1 MDIIGKLYKMFRES
15 SGVTTDSRTIK
26 GGEMFFALK
35 GENFDGNE
43 YALKALDAGAAYA
56 VVDEGTPVSQIRDE
70 RIVPVGNT
78 LKALKELAAFHRNS
92 VTVDGKRLPVIGL
105 TGTNGKT
112 TTKELIRSVLSVK
125 YNVTA
130 TEGNLNNEIGVPLS
144 VLKINDETQLA
155 VIEMGASHPGDI
167 SSLVEVSQPDF
178 GIITNV
184 GKGHLLGF
192 GSLEGVRKTKGELY
206 DYISRTGGSVFLN
219 EDLSYLREMAQ
230 ERGIENVIP
239 YGVKYDGASV
249 LPMTADCP
257 CLSMKI
263 PLNCT
268 LSLSLHTH
276 LVGAYNAD
284 NVMTSIAVGRYFGVP
299 VEEALKAIESYIPAN
314 SRSQMQ
320 KTESNTLIVDAYNA
334 NPVSMKA
341 ALRSLDA
348 LVAEHKIAMLGDM
361 LELGADSVAE
371 HKAIVYCV
379 SEMNL
384 DKVFL
389 VGEEFRKAL
398 DSCGSECERISWFA
412 DSASLAE
419 HLSKE
424 RLSGCTVLI
433 KGSRCVRMERVSSS
447 L

>member
-92 VTVDGKRLPVIGL
+92 VTVDGKRLTVIGL

-268 LSLSLHTH
+268 SSLSLHTH

-284 NVMTSIAVGRYFGVP
+284 NVMTSIAVGRHFGVP
-299 VEEALKAIESYIPAN
+299 VDEALKAIESYIPAN

-398 DSCGSECERISWFA
+398 DSCGNECERISWFA

-433 KGSRCVRMERVSSS
+433 KGSRGVRMERVSSS